1 MEKTQYNFFK
11 FLLLWVGEFI
21 SSIGGGM
28 TSFGLGV
35 YVFSKTGSATAMTMV
50 TLVGF
55 LPTILLGA
63 PAGVLADRYDRRLL
77 MMLGDGLSGL
87 GVLFIFLC
95 MLQGNAAL
103 WQICLGVGIS
113 AVFSS
118 LMAPAYR
125 ATVTDLLTKEEY
137 AKASGLVSLADSA
150 RYLISPVLA
159 GILLAVSDMKLILGI
174 DIATFFVTVVV
185 TAVVKKGL
193 VTKKQEEVSGFTQ
206 ALKEGWQAITMK
218 KGVLNLVL
226 LASVMTC
233 FMGFMQ
239 VLCEPMI
246 LSFCDSKTLGIAE
259 TICACGMLVSSLMIG
274 MKGAKGSY
282 VRMLWMAL
290 FGAGIAMAACGV
302 AENIILICIAGFL
315 FFAML
320 PFANTALDYLTRTN
334 IPANLQGRA
343 WGLIGVISQLGYI
356 VAYVL
361 AGVFADGIGKK
372 MQIGVGRGA
381 AVVIMIAGILLAV
394 TALFIINNQKIRE
407 LERRNVRE
415 SENNFS

>member
-1 MEKTQYNFFK
+1 MEKTKNNFYK

-35 YVFSKTGSATAMTMV
+35 YVFSKTGSATAMTLV

-77 MMLGDGLSGL
+77 MMLGDGLSSL
-87 GVLFIFLC
+87 GVLFIFIC

-174 DIATFFVTVVV
+174 DIATFFVTVAV
-185 TAVVKKGL
+185 TAIVKKGL

-206 ALKEGWQAITMK
+206 ALKEGWQAITIK

-259 TICACGMLVSSLMIG
+259 TICACGMLVSSLILG

-282 VRMLWMAL
+282 VRMLWLAL

-302 AENIILICIAGFL
+302 VENIVLICIAGFL

-334 IPANLQGRA
+334 IPVNLQGRA

-361 AGVFADGIGKK
+361 AGVCADGIGKK

-381 AVVIMIAGILLAV
+381 AVVIIIAGILLSV

-407 LERRNVRE
+407 LERGDVSE